1 MAAPVNSG
9 KSPQD
14 LSVAVVE
21 NVLMARV
28 YENMSAVY
36 DIAFGPLLQKGRRR
50 AVEVMGDTSGH
61 RILEVGVGTG
71 LNLSLYRPGTDVT
84 GIDFSPQMLDRAEA
98 RAMREGLK
106 PRLFE
111 MDAADLRF
119 ADDTFDVV
127 YAPYVISVV
136 PDPVSVLRE
145 MQRVCRPGGRLLIL
159 NHFRSPHRV
168 VSQVERLISPMTVHI
183 GFKADLD
190 LGLLFEHAA
199 LLPDWTERLNRLW
212 TLVHCTCRSS
222 GAGAQ
227 ARPSTS

>member
-9 KSPQD
+9 KGSQEV
-14 LSVAVVE
+14 SVAVVE

-28 YENMSAVY
+28 YENMSAIY
-36 DIAFGPLLQKGRRR
+36 DIAFGPILQKGRRR
-50 AVEVMGDTSGH
+50 AVEVMGDTAGR

-71 LNLSLYRPGTDVT
+71 LNLSLYKEGSDVT

-98 RAMREGLK
+98 RAAREGLN
-106 PRLFE
+106 PRLFQ

-127 YAPYVISVV
+127 YAPYLVSVV

-159 NHFRSPHRV
+159 NHFRSPNRV
-168 VSQVERLISPMTVHI
+168 VSQIEQWMSPMTVHI
-183 GFKADLD
+183 GFKADVD
-190 LGLLFEHAA
+190 MGMLFERAA
-199 LLPDWTERLNRLW
+199 LVPDWTERLNRLW
-212 TLVHCTCRSS
+212 TLVHCTCPPRSE
-222 GAGAQ
+222 
-227 ARPSTS
+227 

>member
-1 MAAPVNSG
+1 MAAPVSSG
-9 KSPQD
+9 KSPED

-36 DIAFGPLLQKGRRR
+36 DIAFGPVLQKGRRR
-50 AVEVMGDTSGH
+50 AVEVMGDTSGR

-71 LNLSLYRPGTDVT
+71 LNLSLYKPGSDVT
-84 GIDFSPQMLDRAEA
+84 GIDFSPHMLDRAEA
-98 RAMREGLK
+98 RAAREGLT

-127 YAPYVISVV
+127 YAPYLISVV

-190 LGLLFEHAA
+190 MGMLFEHAA
-199 LLPDWTERLNRLW
+199 VVPDWTERLNRLW
-212 TLVHCTCRSS
+212 TLVHCTCPP
-222 GAGAQ
+222 
-227 ARPSTS
+227 RPE

>member
-1 MAAPVNSG
+1 MAAPVSSG
-9 KSPQD
+9 KSPQE

-28 YENMSAVY
+28 YENMSAIY
-36 DIAFGPLLQKGRRR
+36 DIAFGPVLQKGRRR
-50 AVEVMGDTSGH
+50 AVQVMGDTSGK

-71 LNLSLYRPGTDVT
+71 LNLSLYKAGTDVT

-98 RAMREGLK
+98 RAAREGLC

-119 ADDTFDVV
+119 ADETFDVV
-127 YAPYVISVV
+127 YAPYLISVV

-168 VSQVERLISPMTVHI
+168 VSQIEQWMSPMTVRI
-183 GFKADLD
+183 GFKADVD
-190 LGLLFEHAA
+190 MGMLFEHAA
-199 LLPDWTERLNRLW
+199 LVPDWTERLNRLW
-212 TLVHCTCRSS
+212 TLAHCTCPPRSE
-222 GAGAQ
+222 
-227 ARPSTS
+227 